1 MSFKDMVKQDIQS
14 IFLNCDEFAE
24 AHTVK
29 FNGDEY
35 KDISVV
41 LEVVKQS
48 ERQASASDH
57 MEGIYSV
64 TAKAYF
70 DINSTEGKMPEQGKY
85 FEIDDGEAI
94 GETYFRRYRVVTV
107 ENAMGMVCLEL
118 EQFDE

>member
-1 MSFKDMVKQDIQS
+1 MGFKDMVKQDIQS

-24 AHTVK
+24 THTVK

-35 KDISVV
+35 KDIPVV

-48 ERQASASDH
+48 ERQTTASDH

-70 DINSTEGKMPEQGKY
+70 DINNTEGKMPEQGKY
-85 FEIDDGEAI
+85 FEINDGEAV
-94 GETYFRRYRVVTV
+94 GETYFRRYRVVTA
-107 ENAMGMVCLEL
+107 EDAMGMVCLEL
-118 EQFDE
+118 ELFDE